1 MIYVERKTIVIN
13 GNGAV
18 ICCEIESILREFRKS
33 AEEKHGK
40 EAAKE
45 LIDKI
50 VENSKKTDEQNEKEI
65 EELKKQASDIFQNI
79 LKSVMEGLGE

>member
-1 MIYVERKTIVIN
+1 MIHVERKTIVIN

-33 AEEKHGK
+33 VEEKHGK

>member
-1 MIYVERKTIVIN
+1 MIHVERKTIVIN

-33 AEEKHGK
+33 VEEKWGK

-50 VENSKKTDEQNEKEI
+50 VENSNKADEQNEKEI
-65 EELKKQASDIFQNI
+65 EELKKQASDMFQNI
-79 LKSVMEGLGE
+79 LKSVMEGSGE

>member
-1 MIYVERKTIVIN
+1 MIHVERKTIVIN

-65 EELKKQASDIFQNI
+65 EELKKHALDMFRNI
-79 LKSVMEGLGE
+79 LKSVMEGSGE

>member
-1 MIYVERKTIVIN
+1 MIHVERKTIVIN

-33 AEEKHGK
+33 VEEKYGK

-65 EELKKQASDIFQNI
+65 EEPKKQASDMFQNI
-79 LKSVMEGLGE
+79 LKSVMEGIGE

>member
-1 MIYVERKTIVIN
+1 MIHVERKTIVIN

-18 ICCEIESILREFRKS
+18 ICYEIESILREFRKS
-33 AEEKHGK
+33 VEEKYGK

-50 VENSKKTDEQNEKEI
+50 VENSRKQMNRMKKR
-65 EELKKQASDIFQNI
+65 
-79 LKSVMEGLGE
+79 

>member
-1 MIYVERKTIVIN
+1 MIHVERKTIVIN

-33 AEEKHGK
+33 VEEKHGK

-65 EELKKQASDIFQNI
+65 EELKKHALDMFRNI
-79 LKSVMEGLGE
+79 LKSVMEGSGE

>member
-1 MIYVERKTIVIN
+1 MIHVERKTIVIN
-13 GNGAV
+13 GNGAI

-33 AEEKHGK
+33 VEEKHGK

-65 EELKKQASDIFQNI
+65 EELKKHALDMFRNI
-79 LKSVMEGLGE
+79 LKSVMEGSGE

>member
-1 MIYVERKTIVIN
+1 MIHVDIKTIVID

-18 ICCEIESILREFRKS
+18 ICCEIESILRAFRKS
-33 AEEKHGK
+33 TEEKYGK
-40 EAAKE
+40 EAAEE

-50 VENSKKTDEQNEKEI
+50 VENSKKSDEQIIKES
-65 EELKKQASDIFQNI
+65 KMQAGDVFKNI

>member
-1 MIYVERKTIVIN
+1 MIHVERKTIVIN

-33 AEEKHGK
+33 VGEKHGK

>member
-1 MIYVERKTIVIN
+1 MIHVDIKTIVID

-18 ICCEIESILREFRKS
+18 ICCEIESILRAFRKS
-33 AEEKHGK
+33 TEEKYGK
-40 EAAKE
+40 EAAEE

-50 VENSKKTDEQNEKEI
+50 VENSKKSDEQIIKESKM
-65 EELKKQASDIFQNI
+65 LAGDVFKNI

>member
-1 MIYVERKTIVIN
+1 MIHVERKTIVIN

-50 VENSKKTDEQNEKEI
+50 VENSKNR
-65 EELKKQASDIFQNI
+65 
-79 LKSVMEGLGE
+79 

>member
-1 MIYVERKTIVIN
+1 MIHVERKTIVIN

-33 AEEKHGK
+33 VEEKHGK

-50 VENSKKTDEQNEKEI
+50 VENSKKTDEQNEKRDRRTKE
-65 EELKKQASDIFQNI
+65 ASFRYVSEYFKVGYGRIR
-79 LKSVMEGLGE
+79 

>member
-1 MIYVERKTIVIN
+1 MIHVERKTIVIN

-33 AEEKHGK
+33 VEEKHGK

-65 EELKKQASDIFQNI
+65 EELKKHALDMFRNI
-79 LKSVMEGLGE
+79 SKSVMEGSGE

>member
-1 MIYVERKTIVIN
+1 MIHVERKTIVIN